1 MQTVKWGEYRLGDL
15 FEIEN
20 TLSFNSDRLV
30 DGAEY
35 DYITRTSL
43 NQGILQT
50 TGFVNEENINPAGT
64 WSLGLLQMD
73 FFYRNKPWYAGQ
85 FVRKIVPKITIPEN
99 AILFFQTLLNL
110 QKPILLQVLVR
121 HVDET
126 FRNTKIHLPQMQDGN
141 IDFDFMESFIR
152 ELEEERI
159 RELEEERIRELSAY
173 LTVSGLSDATL
184 TEREKLALQN
194 FDTLEWKEFRM
205 GDLFDRVSTVKLPY
219 KAADLPKEATAENPL
234 PCLTSS
240 FMNQGLNYYAPK
252 ENATVLKHVISIPSN
267 SDVYRAYYQ
276 SHDFTVLS
284 DAYAIRWN
292 LNDREISA
300 QEYLFMVACINQVTD
315 LPIYSYKNKLGGWN
329 VVQDKYIMLP
339 VCNGVPDYE
348 TMQDFISAVQKLVIK
363 DVVKYAEDKINAT
376 KKVVKNKDEYKTN
389 EDKSFLS
396 VAESADYKGIPR

>member
-1 MQTVKWGEYRLGDL
+1 M
-15 FEIEN
+15 
-20 TLSFNSDRLV
+20 
-30 DGAEY
+30 
-35 DYITRTSL
+35 
-43 NQGILQT
+43 
-50 TGFVNEENINPAGT
+50 AGT
-64 WSLGLLQMD
+64 TNNGVVGYISNPVASFPANSITVDIFGNT
-73 FFYRNKPWYAGQ
+73 FYRDYSFGAGDDTGVYWNTSRQ
-85 FVRKIVPKITIPEN
+85 YTESQMLFLASMIKRYLQGKYDFGHKLRSSQSYDFKIS
-99 AILFFQTLLNL
+99 
-110 QKPILLQVLVR
+110 
-121 HVDET
+121 
-126 FRNTKIHLPQMQDGN
+126 LPTTAN
-141 IDFDFMESFIR
+141 NEIDFDFMESFIR

-184 TEREKLALQN
+184 TEREKLALHN

-205 GDLFDRVSTVKLPY
+205 GDLFDRVSTAKLPY
-219 KAADLPKEATAENPL
+219 KAADLPKEATVENPL

-339 VCNGVPDYE
+339 VCNGAPDYSA
-348 TMQDFISAVQKLVIK
+348 MQDFISAVQKLVIK
-363 DVVKYAEDKINAT
+363 DVVQYADKKIGAT
-376 KKVVKNKDEYKTN
+376 KAVVN
-389 EDKSFLS
+389 
-396 VAESADYKGIPR
+396 G